1 MSELDK
7 YSPFLGSLIVAVLA
21 YFVQKRRQSG
31 SPRTSEA
38 SDLWQA
44 SESIREYQDKQV
56 RDLQGDLDTLR
67 QRFTVVEAEAFDCL
81 QRERNRGGRLKAKR
95 GDVQ

>member
-1 MSELDK
+1 MNWQSLL
-7 YSPFLGSLIVAVLA
+7 PFVGSLIVAVLA
-21 YFVQKRRQSG
+21 YYVQKRRQSG

-38 SDLWQA
+38 SDLWTA

-56 RDLQGDLDTLR
+56 KDLQGDLD
-67 QRFTVVEAEAFDCL
+67 VVRRRLAEAEAETLDCL

-95 GDVQ
+95 GDV

>member
-1 MSELDK
+1 MNWASIL
-7 YSPFLGSLIVAVLA
+7 PFLGSLIVAALA

-44 SESIREYQDKQV
+44 SESIRDYQDKQV
-56 RDLQGDLDTLR
+56 KDLQGDLDTVRRRL
-67 QRFTVVEAEAFDCL
+67 VEAEAEARDCL

-95 GDVQ
+95 GDI